1 METRTRSAKA
11 KPKVEKVEDDDSI
24 SEQDDKSPQNSQ
36 GSIAIIDQTSCD
48 EVLSDEHAIT
58 ESGDAGQIKEQCFG
72 KTRDTPKAVTPM
84 KRNVESETTLAD
96 SPSPAKQQKL
106 TDEAVDFSIT
116 EDITANSP
124 DDVSVC
130 DIDNKENAD
139 NPNDD
144 CDNEAAAEEIV
155 QKLCK
160 NGKVLTLTEGEKYF
174 KVIVY
179 EDSEENQEES
189 DDHATS
195 AADGNN
201 KSQQNLLQKI
211 VDGDFDDEETQSEH
225 DESQHVLTE
234 RTNSL

>member
-11 KPKVEKVEDDDSI
+11 KPNVKKVEDDDSI
-24 SEQDDKSPQNSQ
+24 SEQDDKSPPNSQ

-58 ESGDAGQIKEQCFG
+58 ESGDAGQIKDQCLSQNTG
-72 KTRDTPKAVTPM
+72 TPSPNAVSPT
-84 KRNVESETTLAD
+84 KRNVESEPTLTE

-106 TDEAVDFSIT
+106 GDEDIDLSIT
-116 EDITANSP
+116 KNITANSP
-124 DDVSVC
+124 DDVSGC
-130 DIDNKENAD
+130 DIDNKENTD
-139 NPNDD
+139 NLSDD

-189 DDHATS
+189 DATRS
-195 AADGNN
+195 ADDNN

-225 DESQHVLTE
+225 ESQHVLTE